1 MESKK
6 MIRFLTQILTE
17 ILESPNETSIMEVF
31 QRIAPF
37 PKLKTLR
44 QGLQVFMR
52 VHLKN
57 TSSKLNKS
65 TQLMRYCS
73 FEYLKSSS
81 MSVSDTD
88 SGNIQLRNSSKNS
101 SCDIVGF
108 IIPNKKKDNTVI
120 SRERVFLCI
129 FLKEI
134 NLSLDSA
141 FILE

>member
-65 TQLMRYCS
+65 TQ
-73 FEYLKSSS
+73 
-81 MSVSDTD
+81 VVV
-88 SGNIQLRNSSKNS
+88 Q
-101 SCDIVGF
+101 
-108 IIPNKKKDNTVI
+108 
-120 SRERVFLCI
+120 ERAEKAESAMFSHQTSH
-129 FLKEI
+129 
-134 NLSLDSA
+134 SL
-141 FILE
+141 L